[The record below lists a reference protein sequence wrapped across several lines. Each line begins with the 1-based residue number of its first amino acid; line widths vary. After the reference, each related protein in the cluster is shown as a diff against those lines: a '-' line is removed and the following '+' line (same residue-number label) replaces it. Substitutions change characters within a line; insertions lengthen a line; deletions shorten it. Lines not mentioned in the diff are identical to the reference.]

1 MMDVYSK
8 IAMTIFEPCALK
20 ILDATCPLL
29 AKALAGLVATGD
41 NPHAEFLI
49 FHSCS
54 RFILYP

>member
-1 MMDVYSK
+1 MEIYSM
-8 IAMTIFEPCALK
+8 IAMKIFEPCALK
-20 ILDATCPLL
+20 ILDATFPLL

-54 RFILYP
+54 RFILYR

>member
-1 MMDVYSK
+1 M
-8 IAMTIFEPCALK
+8 IAMKIFEPCALK
-20 ILDATCPLL
+20 ILEATFPLL

>member
-1 MMDVYSK
+1 MEIYSI
-8 IAMTIFEPCALK
+8 IAMKIFEPCALK

-54 RFILYP
+54 RFILYR

>member
-1 MMDVYSK
+1 M
-8 IAMTIFEPCALK
+8 IAMKIFEPCALK